1 MTMQLVGPYMTT
13 TKYNRKKKPSKSK
26 KLLAAQAE
34 HEAWLM
40 KRGLDDASLA
50 SRVVKNKNG
59 RRVSIHEIPDYK
71 TTKPTVPLSNK
82 VAAHG
87 PAKESM
93 TYSGERQLLGIAT
106 MHKSNMVPVFADN
119 KQAAID
125 IAQMRRN

>member
-13 TKYNRKKKPSKSK
+13 TKYSRRKARPTKNKR
-26 KLLAAQAE
+26 LLAAQAE
-34 HEAWLM
+34 HEAWLK

-50 SRVVKNKNG
+50 KKAAKTKTGQRAGIND
-59 RRVSIHEIPDYK
+59 IPDYRA
-71 TTKPTVPLSNK
+71 TRETIALSND

-106 MHKSNMVPVFADN
+106 MHKSNMVPIFAD
-119 KQAAID
+119 KKEDAKD
-125 IAQMRRN
+125 IASMRR

>member
-26 KLLAAQAE
+26 KLLAAHAE
-34 HEAWLM
+34 HEAWLR
-40 KRGLDDASLA
+40 KQGLDDASLA

-59 RRVSIHEIPDYK
+59 RREGINDIPDYQS
-71 TTKPTVPLSNK
+71 TKETIPLSNK
-82 VAAHG
+82 IAGHG

-93 TYSGERQLLGIAT
+93 TYSGERRLLGIAT

-125 IAQMRRN
+125 IARMRR